1 MRFLKGAEKTNR
13 FAYCPR
19 TLKHM
24 EGLDNKPL
32 ALENPESP
40 KL

>member
-1 MRFLKGAEKTNR
+1 MLKKQTGLCIAQG
-13 FAYCPR
+13 
-19 TLKHM
+19 LKHM